1 MSWIKNKSLN
11 AALKAQ
17 IVVTVLT
24 AIGVWIIYSSE
35 HAAMS
40 AMLGGLIS
48 VMPTAAYAMIV
59 SHHKGYA
66 AGDAIRTALRAEAV
80 KIILTIMLLWIAF
93 RFYVDVN
100 AIALVATFIMVVL
113 TYSAA
118 LFVSEEIKR

>member
-48 VMPTAAYAMIV
+48 VMPSAAYAMIV

-66 AGDAIRTALRAEAV
+66 AGDTIRTALRAEAV

>member
-48 VMPTAAYAMIV
+48 VMP
-59 SHHKGYA
+59 S
-66 AGDAIRTALRAEAV
+66 GDAIRTALRAEAV

>member
-1 MSWIKNKSLN
+1 MSWIKNRSLN

-17 IVVTVLT
+17 IVVTT
-24 AIGVWIIYSSE
+24 MMAIGVWVMYST

-40 AMLGGLIS
+40 AILGGLIS
-48 VMPTAAYAMIV
+48 VTSSAAYAMMV

-80 KIILTIMLLWIAF
+80 KIILTVVLLWIAF
-93 RFYVDVN
+93 RFYESVN
-100 AIALVATFIMVVL
+100 AIALVATFIIVVL

>member
-48 VMPTAAYAMIV
+48 VMPSAAYAMIV

>member
-48 VMPTAAYAMIV
+48 VMPSAAYAMIV

-66 AGDAIRTALRAEAV
+66 AGDTIRTALRAEAV

-100 AIALVATFIMVVL
+100 AIALVATFILVVL

>member
-17 IVVTVLT
+17 IVVTVLA
-24 AIGVWIIYSSE
+24 AIGVGIIYSSE

-48 VMPTAAYAMIV
+48 VMPSAAYAMIV

>member
-17 IVVTVLT
+17 IIVTVIT
-24 AIGVWIIYSSE
+24 AICIWVVYDM
-35 HAAMS
+35 HDAMS
-40 AMLGGLIS
+40 AVMGGLIS
-48 VMPTAAYAMIV
+48 VISSAAYAMIV

-66 AGDAIRTALRAEAV
+66 ASDAIRTALRAEAV
-80 KIILTIMLLWIAF
+80 KIILTIVLLWIAF
-93 RFYVDVN
+93 RFYEDVN

-118 LFVSEEIKR
+118 LLVSEEIKR